1 MRDFRLDCYN
11 NNRLRRDFAGQSGP
25 AAPQVVNI
33 VFREPVHQVLEKI
46 KNEPYFRWLN
56 KRSGDPSSFRED

>member
-1 MRDFRLDCYN
+1 MRDFRSDCYN
-11 NNRLRRDFAGQSGP
+11 NNRLRRDFAGKSGP

-33 VFREPVHQVLEKI
+33 VFRESVHQVLEKI

-56 KRSGDPSSFRED
+56 KMSGDPSSFRED